1 MTEREQTPAS
11 GSARATRRW
20 PIRLLQA
27 AVAIGLLVAVWRGAN
42 GGDAVRLLQEAE
54 LVWLV
59 VAVVLLTAQIFVS
72 ALRWRLTG
80 ERLGMTI
87 SWSQAWREY
96 YLTQVVNQ
104 TLPGGVVGDATRAI
118 RSKDTAGLVPAAHS
132 VILERLAGQIALL
145 AVCGGG
151 LVAST
156 LSPRGPDWPAWLVTF
171 LLIAGAVVLLLLVS
185 GVLLGRNG
193 DSRAGRVVRDFSDSA
208 ATSLFSAQV
217 RWRQLALSLGTA
229 VSNIGGFWACAM
241 AIGVAIP
248 IAHALAL
255 IPLILIMMLIPV
267 SVSGWGLREGAS
279 ALLFPVIGFSAA
291 EGFAASVAFGLV
303 LIVIALPGL
312 FFLRAR
318 RDRQSR

>member
-1 MTEREQTPAS
+1 MTGPERPAAGGPS
-11 GSARATRRW
+11 TTRSRW
-20 PIRLLQA
+20 PLRLLQF
-27 AVAIGLLVAVWRGAN
+27 AVAIGLLVVVWRAAN
-42 GGDAVRLLQEAE
+42 GGQAVELLRGAE
-54 LVWLV
+54 LSWLLL
-59 VAVVLLTAQIFVS
+59 AVLLLTGQIMLS
-72 ALRWRLTG
+72 ARRWRLTG

-96 YLTQVVNQ
+96 YLSQVVNQ
-104 TLPGGVVGDATRAI
+104 TLPGGVVGDATRAM

-151 LVAST
+151 LVASS

-171 LLIAGAVVLLLLVS
+171 LLTAGAVVLLLLVS

-241 AIGVAIP
+241 AVGVAIP